1 MRTLLPCLILFLLY
15 LIGERLALERCLRRI
30 PMRIA
35 ITGTRGKTSVTR
47 LLASILQEDGR
58 RVIAKTTGSEA
69 VILLPDGGRIEL
81 NRDVTPSILEQKQ
94 LVKKAVK
101 LHADCLIAEVMSLRP
116 ENHYI
121 ESRRILQP
129 NIVAITNVRRDHT
142 EIMGETKERIAS
154 VLSLDICAGAAV
166 FLPEEE
172 DCPSFRAEAERAG
185 ASLFRV
191 KPGASAPLMA
201 STPQLSPLEFSEN
214 LDLVYAV
221 ADHIGVSQTRIRE
234 GIRKARHDM
243 GRLRVWRYK
252 PHDSQRTC
260 YLVNAF
266 AANDPES
273 TLEVLSRV
281 TGMLPHAAG
290 NIVGILN
297 LRADRAPR
305 TLQWI
310 SALREGAGR
319 RFAQLFVIGAH
330 TRIVRRQLPQ
340 ARVLKSGSAEEMLNA
355 VCSASPDAAVV
366 FGFGNIKGAGMIL
379 AKHWAEVGEPY
390 GI

>member
-1 MRTLLPCLILFLLY
+1 MRTLLPCLILFFLF
-15 LIGERLALERCLRRI
+15 LIGERLALERSLRRI
-30 PMRIA
+30 PLRIA
-35 ITGTRGKTSVTR
+35 ITGTRGKTSLTR

-94 LVKKAVK
+94 LVRKAVK
-101 LHADCLIAEVMSLRP
+101 IHADCLIAEVMSLRP

-142 EIMGETKERIAS
+142 EIMGETEERIAS
-154 VLSLDICAGAAV
+154 VLSLDICAGATV

-172 DCPSFRAEAERAG
+172 DRPSFRAEAERTG
-185 ASLFRV
+185 ASLIRV
-191 KPGASAPLMA
+191 KPGAAAPLMENT
-201 STPQLSPLEFSEN
+201 SQGSPLEFSEN

-221 ADHIGVSQTRIRE
+221 AEHLGVGQIKVRE

-243 GRLRVWRYK
+243 GRLRVWMYK
-252 PHDSQRTC
+252 PRDSQQTC

-273 TLEVLSRV
+273 TFEVLSKV

-290 NIVGILN
+290 HIVGILN
-297 LRADRAPR
+297 LRADRGQR

-310 SALREGAGR
+310 SALRNGAGR
-319 RFAQLFVIGAH
+319 RFAQLFVVGAH
-330 TRIVRRQLPQ
+330 ARIVRRQLPQ
-340 ARVLKSGSAEEMLNA
+340 AHVLKSGPAEEMLEA
-355 VCSASPDAAVV
+355 VCSANHDSTVV

-379 AKHWAEVGEPY
+379 AKYWAEVGEPY